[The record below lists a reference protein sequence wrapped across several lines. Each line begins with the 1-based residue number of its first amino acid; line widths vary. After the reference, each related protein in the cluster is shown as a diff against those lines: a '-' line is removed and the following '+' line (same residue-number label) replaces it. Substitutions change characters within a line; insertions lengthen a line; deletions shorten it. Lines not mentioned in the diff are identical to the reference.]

1 MRARLLEA
9 IRSTA
14 GGLPRAF
21 WTLWAGALVNRVGT
35 FVVPFLALYLT
46 ERRGLPVS
54 RTGLI
59 VSLWGLGAAAASP
72 VGGWLADR
80 VGRRPTMVGALAL
93 GGASMIALGLAEQ
106 PEVIAPATLLVGF
119 LGELYRPG
127 LVAAVSDLVPAAD
140 RVRAF
145 GLVYWAVNLGMAVAV
160 SVGGLLASVSYLLL
174 FVADGATTLVF
185 GFLVWRWVPETR
197 PGHGA
202 PRPARPAGER
212 GAFVAGLLAP
222 YRDRVFLAF
231 LGLTSVLALIFMQHQ
246 LALALDMTA
255 HGVTKAQFGS
265 ILAVN
270 GVLIVLFQPIVARAI
285 GGRDRSLVIAAGS
298 VLVALGFG
306 LNAVVHTPALYALG
320 VVVWTFG
327 EMATLPVGTAVV
339 ADLAPAELRG
349 RYQGANGLAF
359 GLGSFVAPA
368 LGALVLQ
375 RLGSA
380 AVWTGCLVAGLA
392 VAAGQLALTGAL
404 RRATAARAAP
414 RTPP

>member
-14 GGLPRAF
+14 GGFPRAF
-21 WTLWAGALVNRVGT
+21 WTLWAGALVNRIGT

-46 ERRGLPVS
+46 ERRGLS
-54 RTGLI
+54 FSSTGLV
-59 VSLWGLGAAAASP
+59 VSLWGLGAAAAAP

-93 GGASMIALGLAEQ
+93 GGASMLALGLAERL
-106 PEVIAPATLLVGF
+106 EVIAPATLLVGF

-127 LVAAVSDLVPAAD
+127 LIAAVSDLVPAAD

-145 GLVYWAVNLGMAVAV
+145 GLVYWAVNLGMAVAA

-174 FVADGATTLVF
+174 FVADGATTLLF
-185 GFLVWRWVPETR
+185 AFLVWRGVPETR

-202 PRPARPAGER
+202 PRQARPAGER
-212 GAFVAGLLAP
+212 RSLAAEILAP
-222 YRDRVFLAF
+222 YRDPVFLAY
-231 LGLTSVLALIFMQHQ
+231 LGLTFVLALIFMQHQ

-255 HGVTKAQFGS
+255 HGVSKAGFGS

-270 GVLIVLFQPIVARAI
+270 GVLIVLFQPIVARVI
-285 GGRDRSLVIAAGS
+285 GGRDKSRVLAVGS
-298 VLVALGFG
+298 VLVAIGFG

-320 VVVWTFG
+320 VAVWTFG
-327 EMATLPVGTAVV
+327 EMGTLPVGNAVV

-349 RYQGANGLAF
+349 RYQGASGLAF
-359 GLGSFVAPA
+359 GLGSFLAPA

-375 RLGSA
+375 RLGAA
-380 AVWTGCLVAGLA
+380 AVWTGCLVAGLG
-392 VAAGQLALTGAL
+392 VAAGQLAMAGAL
-404 RRATAARAAP
+404 RRAAAARAAP
-414 RTPP
+414 

>member
-1 MRARLLEA
+1 
-9 IRSTA
+9 
-14 GGLPRAF
+14 
-21 WTLWAGALVNRVGT
+21 
-35 FVVPFLALYLT
+35 
-46 ERRGLPVS
+46 
-54 RTGLI
+54 
-59 VSLWGLGAAAASP
+59 
-72 VGGWLADR
+72 
-80 VGRRPTMVGALAL
+80 
-93 GGASMIALGLAEQ
+93 
-106 PEVIAPATLLVGF
+106 VGF
-119 LGELYRPG
+119 VGDMYRPG

-160 SVGGLLASVSYLLL
+160 SLGGLLASVSYLLL
-174 FVADGATTLVF
+174 FLADGATTLVF

-202 PRPARPAGER
+202 PRPASPAGER
-212 GAFVAGLLAP
+212 ASLLAGLLVP

-231 LGLTSVLALIFMQHQ
+231 LGLTFVLALIFMQHQ
-246 LALALDMTA
+246 LALAVDMTA
-255 HGVTKAQFGS
+255 HGVTKAGFGS

-270 GVLIVLFQPIVARAI
+270 GVLIVLFQPIVARVI
-285 GGRDRSLVIAAGS
+285 GGRDKSLVIAAGS

-320 VVVWTFG
+320 VVIWTFG
-327 EMATLPVGTAVV
+327 EMGTLPVATALV
-339 ADLAPAELRG
+339 ADLSPAELRG

-380 AVWTGCLVAGLA
+380 AVWAGCLVAGLA
-392 VAAGQLALTGAL
+392 AAAGQLALSGAL
-404 RRATAARAAP
+404 RRAAAARAAP